1 MKLRNVWAVIGLI
14 LMTAVVTGC
23 SLKDS
28 FEESDPK
35 TDPVDID
42 SIGPKKAEPFVL
54 TPAEQEMVNHSNE
67 FAFNL
72 FRQIVDSRS
81 ADESKKNE
89 SIIISPI
96 SITYAL
102 GMLNN
107 GAAGNTQAQI
117 NKVLGFDDTGAAG
130 INDFCKKMLDS
141 IPHLD
146 ALTKVM
152 IANNIYVN
160 KNYVLKPEFTQTA
173 NTYYNAYP
181 ETRDFYDGKTMDVIN
196 KWASDHTE
204 KMIDKVLDEGSFN
217 PDAVSYLLNA
227 IYFKGMWTSKFNKEQ
242 TYQEEFYHAGNSQ
255 DVTTSYMM
263 NQIGQFNYTDIDGYQ
278 VLCLPY
284 GNQAFNM
291 TIFLPRVTEWET
303 VHALPT
309 VPSVETWQQLK
320 TGMHGK
326 LVNVK
331 LPRIETD
338 TDVNLNEI
346 MSALGMP
353 DAFDSDK
360 ADFSDFCN
368 TDVYIGLMK
377 QVAKIKLDEEGT
389 EAAAVTVVGTLETAM
404 HGYQPTEISFNAN
417 HPFLYV
423 ISENSTGAILFIGQ
437 YTGY

>member
-1 MKLRNVWAVIGLI
+1 MKHNNIWAVIGLT
-14 LMTAVVTGC
+14 LMMTVVTGC
-23 SLKDS
+23 GLKDS
-28 FEESDPK
+28 YDEPGPII
-35 TDPVDID
+35 DPVDP
-42 SIGPKKAEPFVL
+42 GYAKTLVL
-54 TPAEQEMVNHSNE
+54 TPAEQEMVNNSNA

-72 FRQIVDSRS
+72 FKQIIDSRS
-81 ADESKKNE
+81 SDESKKNE
-89 SIIISPI
+89 SIIVSPI

-117 NKVLGFDDTGAAG
+117 NNVLGFGDTGAAG
-130 INDFCKKMLDS
+130 INNFCKKLMDS
-141 IPHLD
+141 IPQLD
-146 ALTKVM
+146 PLTKVM
-152 IANNIYVN
+152 ISNNIYVN
-160 KNYVLKPEFTQTA
+160 KQYVLKPEFTQTA

-181 ETRDFYDGKTMDVIN
+181 ETRDFHDGQTMNVIN

-204 KMIDKVLDEGSFN
+204 KMIDKVLDESSFM

-227 IYFKGMWTSKFNKEQ
+227 IYFKGMWTYKFDKER
-242 TYQEEFYHAGNSQ
+242 TSQEEFYHAGNSP
-255 DVTTSYMM
+255 DVTLNYMM
-263 NQIGQFNYTDIDGYQ
+263 HQIGNFNYADIDGYQ

-303 VHALPT
+303 VHALPA
-309 VPSVETWQQLK
+309 VPSVQTWQQLK
-320 TGMHGK
+320 TRMHGE

-338 TDVNLNEI
+338 TDVDLNEI

-353 DAFDSDK
+353 DAFDSSS
-360 ADFSDFCN
+360 ADFSGFCDSD
-368 TDVYIGLMK
+368 TYIGLMK
-377 QVAKIKLDEEGT
+377 QVARIKLDEEGT
-389 EAAAVTVVGTLETAM
+389 EAAAVTVVGMKWYAFP
-404 HGYQPTEISFNAN
+404 GYQPTEISFNAI

>member
-1 MKLRNVWAVIGLI
+1 MKLMNRWAVITLT
-14 LMTAVVTGC
+14 LMTTIVAGC
-23 SLKDS
+23 NLNDKYD
-28 FEESDPK
+28 EPGPII
-35 TDPVDID
+35 DPVDP
-42 SIGPKKAEPFVL
+42 GYAKPLVL
-54 TPAEQEMVNHSNE
+54 TPAEQEMVNNSNA

-72 FRQIVDSRS
+72 FKQIIDSRS
-81 ADESKKNE
+81 SDESKKNE

-107 GAAGNTQAQI
+107 GAAGETQVQI
-117 NKVLGFDDTGAAG
+117 NNVLGFGDTGAAG

-141 IPHLD
+141 IPQLD
-146 ALTKVM
+146 SLTKVM

-160 KNYVLKPEFTQTA
+160 KRYVLKPEFIQTA

-181 ETRDFYDGKTMDVIN
+181 ETRDFYDGQTMDVIN

-204 KMIDKVLDEGSFN
+204 KMIDKVLDESSFN

-227 IYFKGMWTSKFNKEQ
+227 IYFKGMWTYKFDKDNTFQ
-242 TYQEEFYHAGNSQ
+242 DEFYHAGNSQ
-255 DVTTSYMM
+255 DVTISYMM
-263 NQIGQFNYTDIDGYQ
+263 NQIGKFNYADIDGYQ
-278 VLCLPY
+278 VLSLPY

-303 VHALPT
+303 VHALPA
-309 VPSVETWQQLK
+309 VPSVQTWQQLK
-320 TGMHGK
+320 TRMHGE

-346 MSALGMP
+346 MPALGMT

-389 EAAAVTVVGTLETAM
+389 EAAAVTVVGTFNSAY
-404 HGYQPTEISFNAN
+404 GYQPTEISFNAN